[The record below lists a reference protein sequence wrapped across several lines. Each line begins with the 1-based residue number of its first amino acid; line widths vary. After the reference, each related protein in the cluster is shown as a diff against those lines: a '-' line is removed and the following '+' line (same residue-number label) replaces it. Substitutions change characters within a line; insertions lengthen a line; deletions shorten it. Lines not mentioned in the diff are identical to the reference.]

1 MYNYVCP
8 KKNRANIGEYIMI
21 RRIFNKLVEARA
33 ESARRKIA
41 RMQLHKMTDR
51 ELQDVGIVRCDI
63 ERVILTGK
71 AL

>member
-1 MYNYVCP
+1 MF
-8 KKNRANIGEYIMI
+8 
-21 RRIFNKLVEARA
+21 RRLFDRLIQARA

-41 RMQLHKMTDR
+41 RMQLYQMTDR
-51 ELQDVGIVRCDI
+51 ELRDLGIGRHDI

>member
-1 MYNYVCP
+1 MF
-8 KKNRANIGEYIMI
+8 
-21 RRIFNKLVEARA
+21 RRLFDRLIEARA

-41 RMQLHKMTDR
+41 IMQLYQMTDR
-51 ELQDVGIVRCDI
+51 ELRDLGIGRHDI

>member
-1 MYNYVCP
+1 MFKRV
-8 KKNRANIGEYIMI
+8 
-21 RRIFNKLVEARA
+21 FQKLIKARE

-41 RMQLHKMTDR
+41 RMQLYSMTDR
-51 ELQDVGIVRCDI
+51 ELRDLGIGRYDI

>member
-1 MYNYVCP
+1 MF
-8 KKNRANIGEYIMI
+8 
-21 RRIFNKLVEARA
+21 RRLFGRLIEARA

-41 RMQLHKMTDR
+41 RMQLYQMTDR
-51 ELQDVGIVRCDI
+51 ELRDLGIGRHDI

>member
-1 MYNYVCP
+1 MF
-8 KKNRANIGEYIMI
+8 KRLLNRII
-21 RRIFNKLVEARA
+21 KART

-41 RMQLHKMTDR
+41 RMQLYNMTER
-51 ELQDVGIVRCDI
+51 ELQDLGIGRCDI

>member
-1 MYNYVCP
+1 MF
-8 KKNRANIGEYIMI
+8 
-21 RRIFNKLVEARA
+21 RRLVDRLIEARA

-41 RMQLHKMTDR
+41 RLQLYQMTDR
-51 ELQDVGIVRCDI
+51 ELRDLGIGRHDI

>member
-1 MYNYVCP
+1 MF
-8 KKNRANIGEYIMI
+8 KRLFNRI
-21 RRIFNKLVEARA
+21 VEARS

-41 RMQLHKMTDR
+41 RMQLYRMTDR
-51 ELQDVGIVRCDI
+51 ELQDLGIGRCDI

>member
-1 MYNYVCP
+1 MYAQKDWVNIRIIH
-8 KKNRANIGEYIMI
+8 KMFKRLFNRI
-21 RRIFNKLVEARA
+21 VEART

-41 RMQLHKMTDR
+41 RLQLYQMTDR
-51 ELQDVGIVRCDI
+51 ELRDLGIGRCDI

>member
-1 MYNYVCP
+1 
-8 KKNRANIGEYIMI
+8 MI
-21 RRIFNKLVEARA
+21 RRLFNRIVEART

-41 RMQLHKMTDR
+41 RLQLYRMTDR
-51 ELQDVGIVRCDI
+51 ELRDLGIGRCDI

>member
-1 MYNYVCP
+1 MF
-8 KKNRANIGEYIMI
+8 R
-21 RRIFNKLVEARA
+21 KLFDRLIEARA

-41 RMQLHKMTDR
+41 RLQLYQMTDR
-51 ELQDVGIVRCDI
+51 ELRDLGIGRHDI

>member
-1 MYNYVCP
+1 MI
-8 KKNRANIGEYIMI
+8 KRLFNRII
-21 RRIFNKLVEARA
+21 EARA

-41 RMQLHKMTDR
+41 RMQLYQMTDR
-51 ELQDVGIVRCDI
+51 ELRDLGIGRHDI

>member
-1 MYNYVCP
+1 MF
-8 KKNRANIGEYIMI
+8 KRLL
-21 RRIFNKLVEARA
+21 NKIIQART

-41 RMQLHKMTDR
+41 RMQLYKMTDR
-51 ELQDVGIVRCDI
+51 ELRDLGIGRCDI

>member
-1 MYNYVCP
+1 MF
-8 KKNRANIGEYIMI
+8 KRLI
-21 RRIFNKLVEARA
+21 NKIIQART

-41 RMQLHKMTDR
+41 RMQLYKMTDR
-51 ELQDVGIVRCDI
+51 ELRDLGIGRCDI

>member
-1 MYNYVCP
+1 MF
-8 KKNRANIGEYIMI
+8 KRLFNRI
-21 RRIFNKLVEARA
+21 VEARA

-41 RMQLHKMTDR
+41 RMQLNEMTDR
-51 ELQDVGIVRCDI
+51 ELRDLGIGRCDI